1 MNNIKLAWKNI
12 IHKPLNLLL
21 SILLFALGIG
31 LINFLLLL
39 NTQVK
44 EKFEANL
51 ADIDLVVGAKGSP
64 LQMILCNMYHIDNP
78 TGNISVEDASVFFN
92 PRHPVVKKAIPLS
105 LGDNYRNYR
114 IVGTNYDLLDLY
126 KASIGEGTLWKKD
139 FEVTIGKQVAD
150 VTGLKIGD
158 TFLSSHGLQAD
169 DDLTHEHGELR
180 VVGILNP
187 TGSVIDQLILTN
199 TSSVWRVHEEHDH
212 EAEDHDGHDHAEGE
226 HDGHDHGDHA
236 GHDHA
241 PKDSTATTVSAE
253 EQDYN
258 SNQFLLANPEQEIT
272 ALLVQYKVKN
282 NIMALNLP
290 RLINENTK
298 LQAAS
303 PAIEINKL
311 YSMMGVGTNALH
323 SIAMLIALVSA
334 ISIFITLF
342 RSMRERRYELA
353 IMRVLGGSRTK
364 IFGLVIME
372 GLILT
377 LIGFVI
383 GNILSHVGMEI
394 MAKYLHEDFRYSFT
408 GGKFITDEVYLL
420 GASLVIGFVAAFIPA
435 IQAAK
440 TDIHKTLSKQ

>member
-1 MNNIKLAWKNI
+1 VNNIKLAWKNI

-105 LGDNYRNYR
+105 LGDTYRNYR

-126 KASIGEGTLWKKD
+126 KASLGEGALWKKD

-212 EAEDHDGHDHAEGE
+212 ESEDHEGHDHAAEGHEGHDHAEQ
-226 HDGHDHGDHA
+226 
-236 GHDHA
+236 
-241 PKDSTATTVSAE
+241 DSTATMAATE
-253 EQDYN
+253 EPDYN
-258 SNQFLLANPEQEIT
+258 SNQFLLSNPEQEIT

-311 YSMMGVGTNALH
+311 YSMMGVGTNALQ
-323 SIAMLIALVSA
+323 SIALLIAFVSA

-383 GNILSHVGMEI
+383 GNILSHVGMEV

-408 GGKFITDEVYLL
+408 GGKFILDEAYLL
-420 GASLVIGFVAAFIPA
+420 VASLIIGFIAAFIPA
-435 IQAAK
+435 LQAAK